1 MLENAHMRSMGA
13 ALIWAPGA
21 VVPSAHALRMMGT
34 FFECKSRTRSNSQ
47 VEPYAKDSRLRTDFG
62 WKMLGKSGQ
71 GLPDIMLERFLGVP
85 AHHRRRSCPSAP
97 ELPFIGVFDLRLPIN
112 VS

>member
-1 MLENAHMRSMGA
+1 
-13 ALIWAPGA
+13 
-21 VVPSAHALRMMGT
+21 
-34 FFECKSRTRSNSQ
+34 
-47 VEPYAKDSRLRTDFG
+47 
-62 WKMLGKSGQ
+62 MLGKSGQ